1 MAYPARFFFKNIKI
15 MTLERIEKLIAQREL
30 TNSQR
35 IEVKKAADEAG
46 IEYHIRT
53 NCQNSCYEKLLVKLY
68 EYIASEKAERN
79 VSKDGWRLKSATET
93 FTWQGHIVSNANI
106 KGLMVGAMPSI
117 VVETFFEKAPKE
129 EEAEDGQG
137 GEI

>member
-1 MAYPARFFFKNIKI
+1 
-15 MTLERIEKLIAQREL
+15 MTLERIEKLIVQREL

-46 IEYHIRT
+46 IEYRIKK
-53 NCQNSCYEKLLVKLY
+53 NCHSCYEKLLVKLY
-68 EYIASEKAERN
+68 EHIASDKVGRN

-93 FTWQGHIVSNANI
+93 FIWQGRIVSNANI
-106 KGLMVGAMPSI
+106 KGLKVGNMPSI
-117 VVETFFEKAPKE
+117 VVETFFERAPKE

>member
-1 MAYPARFFFKNIKI
+1 

-46 IEYHIRT
+46 IEYHIKT
-53 NCQNSCYEKLLVKLY
+53 NCQNSCFEKLLLKLY
-68 EYIASEKAERN
+68 EHIASEKMDRN
-79 VSKDGWRLKSATET
+79 VSKDGWRLKSATDT
-93 FTWQGHIVSNANI
+93 FMWQGHIVSNANI
-106 KGLMVGAMPSI
+106 KGMVVGAMPSI
-117 VVETFFEKAPKE
+117 VVETFFERAPKDK
-129 EEAEDGQG
+129 EAEDGQG